1 MKTKEILYKEAISLL
16 DLIEIAIEDEKKFSF
31 IRKKVF
37 DLANEILK
45 LGDCNDK

>member
-31 IRKKVF
+31 IRKKVL

-45 LGDCNDK
+45 FGDCNG